1 MAATE
6 TTLGVSPRR
15 ARLYKLALLAFA
27 LVVGLCLAEA
37 ALRVVEK
44 VRLGDRAL
52 DDKRIAKDDRL
63 GLRIPPNTLGHDAR
77 GFRNASAPERAD
89 VVALGDS
96 QTWGVNVPRAEAWP
110 AQLGKI
116 TNRRVYSMS
125 LGGYGPVQYWA
136 LADDALTLS
145 PKIVV
150 VGLYF
155 GNDLYDAYAM
165 VYCFNRNY
173 ASLRRPDAPA
183 DFANDTVGAR
193 ANAYWDQEKSFQ
205 QTYLRPGL
213 SGFGDWLRGHTAVGR
228 LVSRA
233 RLWPG
238 ASDVEFE
245 TAKAWAQAF
254 PDRAAVYEE
263 GGVRTVFTTA
273 YRQVAL
279 DQSEPRVAEG
289 MRITK
294 ELLPQ
299 IKQKADASGAHLLI
313 LLIPTKESA
322 HAEALRARGRRL
334 DPTLESLAG
343 WESRARS

>member
-1 MAATE
+1 
-6 TTLGVSPRR
+6 
-15 ARLYKLALLAFA
+15 
-27 LVVGLCLAEA
+27 
-37 ALRVVEK
+37 
-44 VRLGDRAL
+44 
-52 DDKRIAKDDRL
+52 
-63 GLRIPPNTLGHDAR
+63 
-77 GFRNASAPERAD
+77 
-89 VVALGDS
+89 
-96 QTWGVNVPRAEAWP
+96 
-110 AQLGKI
+110 
-116 TNRRVYSMS
+116 MS

-343 WESRARS
+343 WESRARSEIVSTCEEEGIQYADALPALSAAIARGEQLYPTGTESHPNARGYYVLASTVGDALAKRGW